1 MLKGNYVK
9 RTFELFALEYL
20 LLDSLM
26 SIDIS
31 TCIYIESFVRYKNVM
46 CVFVTLRIRVPVIFF
61 NVVHLM
67 RTVVAKCIM
76 HSYS

>member
-20 LLDSLM
+20 LLDSLT
-26 SIDIS
+26 STDIS
-31 TCIYIESFVRYKNVM
+31 TCIYMSLVRYKNVM
-46 CVFVTLRIRVPVIFF
+46 CVFVTLRIRVAVIFF
-61 NVVHLM
+61 SVVHLM